1 MASVTQR
8 IKEIKQPRGGYINIS
23 EFDIKNFN
31 DGKTL
36 NENENIHASVIG
48 MVVDYMTRFIMG
60 ADKKEAFKISI
71 MGSVCAEKLGNKNA
85 IKEFKE
91 YFDKINNLDHDSII
105 YACKVVTYDVWYRNP
120 MTAPLAKGPNDIIP
134 DEDTIENI
142 IILINRS
149 IDFWNN
155 YGPIKADGFTFE
167 NGGYTDIVDSGDGD
181 YLTEDTLWDFKVS
194 KTKPKPDNTL
204 QIVMYYIMGK
214 HSGKKEFDSIEKI
227 GIFNP
232 RLNTAY
238 IKKVSDIPE
247 KIMNE
252 ISYDIIGYNKNN
264 KSMEIENNKKYE
276 MAELMKLFSCTR
288 YKIMKLYSERGLPL
302 KKEKNKY
309 FIYEQELEMWI
320 EEQKRMQKQRMI
332 ISIVFII
339 AFLIIMF
346 IIIKNNG
353 IIK

>member
-23 EFDIKNFN
+23 EFEIKTFN

-36 NENENIHASVIG
+36 NEEENIHASVIG
-48 MVVDYMTRFIMG
+48 MVVDYMTRYTMG
-60 ADKKEAFKISI
+60 TEKKEAFKISI

-91 YFDKINNLDHDSII
+91 YFDKINDLDNESII
-105 YACKVVTYDVWYRNP
+105 NACKVVTYDVWYRNP
-120 MTAPLAKGPNDIIP
+120 MAAPLAKGPADINP
-134 DEDTIENI
+134 DMKTIENI
-142 IILINRS
+142 KVLINRS

-204 QIVMYYIMGK
+204 QILMYYIMGK
-214 HSGKKEFDSIEKI
+214 RSGKKEFESIEKI
-227 GIFNP
+227 GLFNP

-238 IKKVSDIPE
+238 IKKVRDIPE
-247 KIMNE
+247 EVINE

-264 KSMEIENNKKYE
+264 KSMELDNNKKYE

-309 FIYEQELEMWI
+309 FIYEQELKMWI
-320 EEQKRMQKQRMI
+320 EEQKRIQKQRMI
-332 ISIVFII
+332 ISIVFVF

-346 IIIKNNG
+346 IIFKKMG
-353 IIK
+353 L